1 MIPGQHQQKDCQ
13 VRIFVWTIAIILF
26 GAWVHAAELKVN
38 PSASFFVPVHLDTQE
53 AIYSCD
59 IRVQFDNTRLKAIG
73 ATLKGTIL
81 EGRGYQLVQN
91 VGLIGEARF
100 PVYSSGNLYTGKG
113 VVLYIEFEPLVS
125 PGEQSMLQLIRFR
138 CNETDTQGGL
148 WVQDRF
154 SSEISIVVNNLPK
167 AFDQTKEIMED
178 EPTVITLTASDADIS
193 DTFSYTIDTAPTL
206 GTVDLSE
213 TTGHL
218 TYTPNPDIFGTEHF
232 TYVVSDGTGLSSPG
246 HITIFIRSGNDLPL
260 GKPATVEVTEDTPED
275 FMILAV
281 DSDNDPITYELQ
293 TLPAKGTLTLLDSD
307 SGACRYTPETNDFA
321 TYHFT
326 FIASDSYG
334 DSAPTAM
341 TIVILPVND
350 APVATGTAYTLN
362 EDAPLETQL
371 QGFDNDSGTLTY
383 EILESS
389 QEVSIEIIDAQRGT
403 IKIIPGENIN
413 GEFQFSFQVSDGL
426 ANSEPATVNLLVLP
440 ENDPPVGSTG
450 SIHLDEDTPKI
461 FQISGLDIED
471 DPLSYAIHIEPELGT
486 LSLNEQSG
494 ECHYTPPTDES
505 GQFSFMF
512 TTSDG
517 QLTSEPAMFTLIIDP
532 VNDPPVAQNDTIETL
547 EDTLIEI
554 TLQAEDIDSSIEAFS
569 IMEFPDG
576 NLELVDPST
585 GLCQYT
591 PLTNVFGPDVFSFTA
606 SDAESTSQP
615 GFITINITPVNDPP
629 VAVSM
634 SITANE
640 DQVRTITLDTSD
652 PDGDSITFT
661 LLTDPNHGEIFNFV
675 YDNETM
681 TVQYKPITDY
691 YGSDQ
696 FSYELDDGQYKSN
709 IAVVDIDVLYVND
722 PPFVQSDVISVVED
736 ESVNYTLKAYDE
748 DSQITGFKISEDPK
762 HGQVVMIN
770 DQTGEVIYTPN
781 EDYFG
786 SDAFSYQCM
795 DDASESEPAVISIT
809 VEPVNDLPV
818 GYAKT
823 FMVDEDIPITGNLS
837 FDDPDY
843 DMLTITVYTEPE
855 HGALTITDRRTGAFI
870 YHPKEN
876 FSGDDYILFE
886 ACDDIACSGPISMT
900 FTIRPINDL
909 PVVFPQSLTLNEDQP
924 LRITLTGYDVENLL
938 AEFEIAEYP
947 SEGLLEIIDATA
959 GLFQYIPER
968 DKYGTS
974 SFLFQVRDDIQTSAP
989 AMVSMTILPVN
1000 DPPEATASAY
1010 TLLEDHSFDGTLEKF
1025 DADGDELTLIY
1036 SPPQHGWISSFDS
1049 KSGDFSYLP
1058 SSNYNGKDY
1067 FSYTICDLQSCSVQT
1082 SITLIIQA
1090 DNDIP
1095 VVSSASYE
1103 LDEDTALSLTL
1114 TAMDIDKDVLTFEIT
1129 QPTKGNLIMLDAQT
1143 GACVYSPIA
1152 EDSGEVQFTY
1162 RVFDGLEYSNE
1173 AEIQLT
1179 IIAVNDDPIAF
1190 SGEIE
1195 IEEDH
1200 TYSGKVMAEDVDD
1213 EDLQYFISQKPMKGN
1228 LVISESGTG
1237 QGNFVYSPYAN
1248 ENGMDIFWFYV
1259 FDGDVNSAPQAF
1271 TISINPVNDPPQVE
1285 DFMTIVNAGEIKEC
1299 VLNASDPDV
1308 DPITYTIVKEPEK
1321 GSVQFFDQQTGK
1333 IEYFA
1338 DENSAGEDIITFR
1351 VSDGKLSS
1359 EDANLIISINPLD
1372 NYQPVANSMALTVT
1386 EGISSYFT
1394 LDASDKDNN
1403 PLTYH
1408 IFQEPGKGA
1417 LIFDKYTGESTY
1429 ESNLNAQ
1436 GLDYIVYYVNDGIVN
1451 SDTAQITLVIQPMP
1465 EAVVPKQDILSI
1477 PVIINEE
1484 KTIESIN
1491 IQVKFD
1497 PNEMEVLGMTL
1508 DNTILDS
1515 DDYGFSTQIGTNG
1528 IAVFPIS
1535 SQGASITGKGVVAYL
1550 RFKILGN
1557 EGDIVVLELPKLT
1570 CNESRIFGGFELNGS
1585 ISSKIRLIINEIPIA
1600 YDGNIVMD
1608 EEQILD
1614 YPLVGYDLNNDDP
1627 VSFTI
1632 LSYPEKVTLTLVD
1645 AQTGQCILSGN
1656 ANEYGSDSFVYQSFD
1671 GKDYSRPANMSIQ
1684 INPINDR
1691 PVAYP
1696 ISLTVLEDMPRSITL
1711 LGEDPAD
1718 PDDTLIFRIVQKP
1731 TNGIGILLYPFEGVY
1746 IYENIENHYG
1756 MDAFTYVVDDFIE
1769 KSEPV
1774 TVNINVIPVNDAPVP
1789 KSVTYTTQEDT
1800 TFEFDL
1806 AAEDPENDIFEF
1818 ILLENTNMG
1827 TLEFNSVNG
1836 HCSYQPNAT
1845 ISGKDSFIIQVKDIH
1860 DAISAPTTIYIV
1872 ITPENDPPVVTSASS
1887 FEIMEDTMLTE
1898 TLTAFD
1904 QDQDEITF
1912 LVKSQPEKGTL
1923 ELTASGEF
1931 TYTPFKDQTGQDIF
1945 IVAAK
1950 DPYIESESQ
1959 PITINM
1965 LPVNDPPTF
1974 EKGEDHTV
1982 LEDAGKQIVSNWAK
1996 NISAGAENESDQILS
2011 FHVTPDNAAL
2021 FAEQPKIDSAGTLTY
2036 VPNNDVSGETLVS
2049 VFLQDDAGVIN
2060 GGNNTSATIQYTIR
2074 IESVNDAPSF
2084 TVGQKQSVEEDS
2096 DRIDIPNWITVMNPG
2111 PTDESSQA
2119 LIFHVSTDNE
2129 ILFQQIPAVSPSG
2142 TLSFKPTPD
2151 QFGEAVVSI
2160 SLQDDGGTLN
2170 GGIDTSI
2177 TQTFIIEI
2185 TPVNDPPVVT
2195 SASSFEIMEDTML
2208 TETLTAFDQDQ
2219 DEITFLVKSQPEK
2232 GTLELTA
2239 SGEFTYT
2246 PFKDQTGQDIFIV
2259 AAKDPYIESESQPI
2273 TINML
2278 PVNDPPT
2285 FEKGEDHT
2293 VLEDAGKQIVSNW
2306 AKNISAGAENE
2317 SDQILSFHVTPDN
2330 AALFAEQPKIDSA
2343 GTLTYVPNND
2353 VSGETLVSV
2362 FLQDDAGVINGGN
2375 NTSATIQYTIRI
2387 ESVNDAPSFTVG
2399 QKQSVEEDSDRIDIP
2414 NWITV
2419 MNPGPTDESSQALIF
2434 HVSTDNEIL
2443 FQQIPAVSP
2452 SGTLSFKPTPDQ
2464 FGEAVVSISLQDDG
2478 GTLNGGIDTSITQT
2492 FIIEITPVNDPPVA
2506 NAGTSYEVKERHEL
2520 ELNGLESSDID
2531 SYSLTYLWTIP
2542 NIPGFEIKNETN
2554 AIATITAPYV
2564 ETSSESFTVT
2574 LTVTDD
2580 ENASTVDTALVLVNN
2595 MTQPEVSFSADPV
2608 TGTAPLSVQ
2617 FTDTSTGMPESWVWD
2632 FGDNASSFEQHPLHV
2647 YKKSGVYTITLT
2659 VIGPGGTN
2667 LRSQT
2672 ELIQVN
2678 ASTQPLE
2685 IDFSVNQSE
2694 GFVPFDVQFI
2704 PDITG
2709 EVTQWQWDFG
2719 DGSVS
2724 NDFNAAHTYAEI
2736 GAYTVTLHA
2745 QSQDETQTKTY
2756 ENLILVK
2763 GLVLK
2768 GTVSNSYSKSL
2779 ANYRVEAYLI
2789 DTYAGSAQTDAAGQY
2804 TITGLL
2810 PSKQYVVGV
2819 WPPENDTQYIFQY
2832 YNKVESLFDAS
2843 YIEIKYND
2851 ENENETILD
2860 FTMSEAPQRWLT
2872 GQVTDGANPIPYT
2885 QVDIYSDRL
2894 GLSTYATTDANGV
2907 YTITGLKESSDYWV
2921 SFYSDTLETEFFY
2934 YSTEM
2939 SVKTMSQARQ
2949 ISPTKEGLRNID
2961 IIVNAVQGG
2970 KIEGQVTDISGNA
2983 ISGMRVN
2990 AWADSLNAGGSA
3002 ITDDDGHYVITG
3014 LTPSDSPVYILK
3026 IQPDGY
3032 MYQVYNKNTKTPVA
3046 TGSTDINFEL
3056 QDKASLSGTIKN
3068 TGGQNIASARVQIY
3082 SQEIPSGSTKETY
3095 SSENGTYTFT
3105 DLPIRNDYILQ
3116 VDAAGYPVHYFEN
3129 STDLDNATLLSLES
3143 SSKTGVDIDLDK
3155 GMVIKG
3161 KVHDQTFDVPV
3172 ASGTKVTLRSD
3183 SLGRVKNT
3191 PTDDT
3196 GYFEFTGLDAAVS
3209 DYILS
3214 VIIDNYLPAY
3224 YRDNQNSSDKD
3235 DTVYNN
3241 AEALTVPAV
3250 AENEAKACHLILV
3263 QGMILTGFVSHNG
3276 EPVSGAI
3283 VEIQSDNGNWKTTTT
3298 NNSKI
3303 NYTITGMMPDTYT
3316 IEITSNAYEKLSSQI
3331 TIEDIMSQDF
3341 ELQNLPVRTIQGTVF
3356 NLEPDKQIQL
3366 FLKSLSKNVQE
3377 TITLVGTGQAYAY
3390 SFNGLLPASDY
3401 TLELKSEDYSNHY
3414 YDHVY
3419 QSDDATNIDVLND
3432 DITGVDF
3439 TIAANLSE
3447 ITGRIDFPA
3456 TATNGDL
3463 VRVAVK
3469 SSSTGIEGFIEITF
3483 KDNLEVDYKINGLLP
3498 SDDYILQVRSDVYLN
3513 RYWNG
3518 ANDFGTKHVEN
3529 ALPVS
3534 TLSGS
3539 ATANLSLNPGLR
3551 IEGTVKDASGELL
3564 EGIQIDV
3571 WSDKEKVA
3579 AITHTSSDGT
3589 YSISGLEEADDYQI
3603 KATTSTNA
3611 KFYYY
3616 NETESVQIPGDAA
3629 LVSTKTGDQFNMNII
3644 ISMGETIAGKVRG
3657 VNGQAIS
3664 GIWVNAWSETIGVG
3678 NGVFSS
3684 DDGSFEILG
3693 IPKAQD
3699 YKLSAKPEW
3708 NQPYWSVEQNNIVA
3722 PSSAVDLVLP
3732 DKTGFTVTGSIKDES
3747 GAPVKDATVEIQS
3760 ASKSDQF
3767 GWNNTDVNGQYTIVL
3782 LPEGSDYALKVK
3794 PPQNS
3799 NLAYSEQTI
3808 SISANLEKNVILEAG
3823 YVFSGTIVAKDT
3835 QTNLAD
3841 AEITVWSDTTHFIG
3855 EATTNI
3861 NGEFSIG
3868 NVPNQS
3874 DYVVSVKAD
3883 DYLELKS
3890 ENQSPKTG
3898 LIYTVEKSGLIQ
3910 GTVRSLLTGEVIPE
3924 ASIEIY
3930 SQANQGLDVYNG
3942 VASTNQDG
3950 RYAVGGL
3957 KPVDE
3962 QGNSITDFVVT
3973 VYATGF
3979 PPVAKTGKQLGDT
3992 VSFDLTKGPENTI
4005 TGNIRDAGN
4014 RAVAIDVFEVIHPAP
4029 TREDKFIKTVM
4040 VNDDSSFL
4048 IDGLRADGQ
4057 FVFKFV
4063 TDDNHEQ
4070 WAGSNDTGV
4079 DSQDEAK
4086 LYQTQ
4091 TEINFQFTNLRKRSK
4106 FISNQ
4111 GPGPVQGLKSLSHSY
4126 KLMNVRIRTAV
4137 KSTGP
4142 DKPSNDANVTVA
4154 WDPPAEGTSNL
4165 AGYYHFFDKN
4175 ADKSINKFT
4184 IDTTPPIRT
4193 RKITSRDLAG
4203 DDVNYYFHVAS
4214 VDKEGRVGDTTSI
4227 AFRIDTTPPTN
4238 VNVTAPKLTNR
4249 QNIDLKLGATG
4260 ASEMYISNLSYAEGG
4275 QWESRSVDR
4284 VWRITD
4290 GDGSKNIYT
4299 RFRDKAGNVAKAAA
4313 ITVYQPP
4320 LPVYKIQAEAY
4331 INGNI
4336 SPEGNVF
4343 VTKGENITF
4352 TLTPNTDYL
4361 IDQLLLDDT
4370 PQTMADNTFTLSNV
4384 QKPHH
4389 VVATFKQ
4396 ANEAP
4401 IAYDKTIDIIEDTPT
4416 EFTLSAYDP
4425 DGDILEYMADN
4436 PEKGNLQL
4444 LEGNRY
4450 SYAPDKNDFGKYTFQ
4465 FTVSDGDL
4473 TSNTGTVTLN
4483 IIAKNDPPEI
4493 VPINVYPDLNSAIA
4507 ITLTASDVDSNSFS
4521 YTISA
4526 PPINGE
4532 VTIQENIVTYTP
4544 NSGYQGKDS
4553 FTYQANDG
4561 VDDSEMAEVTIWI
4574 GVSEADL
4581 ILDEDVATLI
4591 SSLPYTAQIVTDP
4604 DKGSVH
4610 FINNNRIV
4618 YVPKKNAFG
4627 EDSFTYS
4634 FESDPK
4640 TYTFTIFIKE
4650 INDAPWFTSTNTYT
4664 GKEDHVIPISLSAS
4678 DIEKNT
4684 LTFGIDQRPEKG
4696 QLTAN
4701 GALLTYTPAENFN
4714 GTVTMIAWVKD
4725 PYTTVRQEFL
4735 IEVEP
4740 VNDAPVA
4747 HNYFDHGGLSNSISF
4762 TLTAND
4768 IDGDPLTYHIDSK
4781 PASGS
4786 LTGSGQHWTYTPYL
4800 KKPKHEEISFF
4811 ANDGEIDSNVGYIY
4825 LYFGMDV
4832 VHAYGD
4838 EDKSINIR
4846 EGLEKFHGI
4855 SNDESIEITVA
4866 PESGQIQA
4874 DQYIPDKDFFG
4885 ADQFEFKTQGKTDI
4899 FKIYVIAVDDPPVIT
4914 GPGTI
4919 GTPEDISMDIVFT
4932 VEDVDSQSL
4941 GYTLISNVSHGELSG
4956 TTTRYTYTP
4965 DLNYY
4970 GDDEMTLQV
4979 SDGNSIATA
4988 TVSITIHPINDA
5000 PVGKNQSLSMYED
5013 QQLSIQ
5019 LSGYDPENLPLTNF
5033 EIAMTPVHGTLSN
5046 STSMTDWVYRP
5057 APNYNGSD
5065 SFTFTLS
5072 DGQLTSE
5079 TATVSIKIRNV
5090 NDLPYADGRSIT
5102 MTDSDSISGYLYAY
5116 DHPLDH
5122 DTLIYSLQSNA
5133 KKGMVVINNPVTGA
5147 FTYYPNNYATGVD
5160 YFTFKVNDGFAD
5172 SNTATMM
5179 VYISSPV
5186 SDLLRLT
5193 INLQPP
5199 YDGRNYHYLIRDV
5212 IHGLVVREDD
5222 ANTRQMEHQL
5232 AKGQYQ
5238 VIIRSEGFALYA
5250 SPEPIVLT
5258 TNKAIGIALTQG
5270 NSPPDITMP
5279 DISHKMISGGFL
5291 LKMIPN
5297 QDNDNTFELFIL
5309 DNTKAA
5315 VEFKS
5320 LTTEYNLTYK
5330 WLEDPDAVNGLYTDT
5345 LPDYPSSGD
5354 TMYTIHVQVKY
5365 DGLTIV
5371 DYPITYISYASSENA
5386 DQNKPEDQKVFES
5399 TYGPSESVEFS
5410 NKLFYPLLGENLRI
5424 VVSDPQGQDIE
5435 IPIRIPSLP
5444 LSCLYIDNTLIYDES
5459 SDYYDIAASSSQ
5471 TLTPQTQLLAKIK
5484 HYTFGKDSLGSG
5496 VDISFVVAETGEPVR
5511 YNPVYNRNGQRAD
5524 QMNNETAPDIE
5535 VPLLLNPESDS
5546 YTSFREDLLASD
5558 TVDLFYN
5565 EKGDGTSGFKLSAS
5579 AYTIDQKN
5587 KDLVKLSTN
5596 HLTGI
5601 GFAIQQAEE
5610 NAPEECEDCDSS
5622 CFVGLLTGHD
5632 YFGLLWL
5639 GLFIGYIVMGV
5650 KYGLF
5655 TIRHRCNLNY

>member
-1 MIPGQHQQKDCQ
+1 MIPGQPRKTDCQ
-13 VRIFVWTIAIILF
+13 VRIFVWTIAIILV
-26 GAWVHAAELKVN
+26 GAWVYAAELKVN
-38 PSASFFVPVHLDTQE
+38 PSTTFFVPVHMDTQQ

-59 IRVQFDNTRLKAIG
+59 IRVQFDTTRLKAIG

-91 VGLIGEARF
+91 VGLTGEARF

-113 VVLYIEFEPLVS
+113 IVLYIEFEPLVS

-148 WVQDRF
+148 WVQDSF
-154 SSEISIVVNNLPK
+154 SSEISIVVNNLPE
-167 AFDQTKEIMED
+167 AYDQTKEIMED
-178 EPTVITLTASDADIS
+178 EPTIITLTASDADIS

-206 GTVDLSE
+206 GTVLLSE
-213 TTGHL
+213 TTGQL

-232 TYVVSDGTGLSSPG
+232 TYMVSDGTGLSNPG
-246 HITIFIRSGNDLPL
+246 HITIIIRSGNDLPL
-260 GKPATVEVTEDTPED
+260 GKPATVEITEDTPEN
-275 FMILAV
+275 FSLLAV

-293 TLPAKGTLTLLDSD
+293 TPPAKGTLTLLDSD

-341 TIVILPVND
+341 TIIILPVND
-350 APVATGTAYTLN
+350 APVAIGTAYTLN
-362 EDAPLETQL
+362 EDESLETQL
-371 QGFDNDSGTLTY
+371 QGFDDDSGTLTY
-383 EILESS
+383 EILEFS

-403 IKIIPGENIN
+403 IKIIPGKNIN
-413 GEFQFSFQVSDGL
+413 GAFQFTFQVSDGL
-426 ANSEPATVNLLVLP
+426 DSSEPATVNLVVLP
-440 ENDPPVGSTG
+440 ENDPPVGSAGT
-450 SIHLDEDTPKI
+450 IHLDEDTPKI
-461 FQISGLDIED
+461 FQISGLDIEN
-471 DPLSYAIHIEPELGT
+471 DPLSYAIHMEPERGT

-505 GQFSFMF
+505 GLFSFMF

-517 QLTSEPAMFTLIIDP
+517 QLTSEPVMFTLIIDP
-532 VNDPPVAQNDTIETL
+532 VNDPPVAQNNTIETL
-547 EDTLIEI
+547 EDTSIEI
-554 TLQAEDIDSSIEAFS
+554 TLQADDIDSAIEAFS
-569 IMEFPDG
+569 IMAFPDG
-576 NLELVDPST
+576 HLELIDPST

-591 PLTNVFGPDVFSFTA
+591 PLTNYFGPDIFSFMA

-615 GFITINITPVNDPP
+615 GLITIHITPVNDPP
-629 VAVSM
+629 VASSM

-640 DQVRTITLDTSD
+640 DQVRTITLNTFD
-652 PDGDSITFT
+652 PDGDPITFT
-661 LLTDPNHGEIFNFV
+661 MLSNPDHGEVSNFV
-675 YDNETM
+675 YENETM
-681 TVQYKPITDY
+681 TVQYKPYTDY

-696 FSYELDDGQYKSN
+696 FSYELNDGQYKSS

-722 PPFVQSDVISVVED
+722 PPFVQSDIISVAED
-736 ESVNYTLKAYDE
+736 ESVSYTLKAYDE
-748 DSQITGFKISEDPK
+748 DSQITGFKISENPS
-762 HGQVVMIN
+762 HGQVLFTN
-770 DQTGEVIYTPN
+770 DQTGAVVYTPN
-781 EDYFG
+781 KDYFG

-809 VEPVNDLPV
+809 VKPVNDLPI

-837 FDDPDY
+837 FEDPDY
-843 DMLTITVYTEPE
+843 DMLTITVFTEPD
-855 HGALTITDRRTGAFI
+855 HGALTITDRRTGAFV
-870 YHPKEN
+870 YHPEEN

-886 ACDDIACSGPISMT
+886 ACDDVACSGPIAMT

-909 PVVFPQSLTLNEDQP
+909 PVAFPQSLTLNEDQP

-938 AEFEIAEYP
+938 TEYEIAEYP

-968 DKYGTS
+968 DKYGSS

-989 AMVSMTILPVN
+989 AMVTMTILPIN

-1010 TLLEDHSFDGTLEKF
+1010 TLLEDNSFDGTLEKF
-1025 DADGDELTLIY
+1025 DADGDELTLKY
-1036 SPPQHGWISSFDS
+1036 SPPQHGWISFFDP

-1058 SSNYNGKDY
+1058 SSNYNGNDY
-1067 FSYTICDLQSCSVQT
+1067 FSYTVCDMQSCSVQT
-1082 SITLIIQA
+1082 RITLTIQP

-1114 TAMDIDKDVLTFEIT
+1114 TAMDIDMDVLTFEIT
-1129 QPTKGNLIMLDAQT
+1129 QPTEGILELLDAQT

-1152 EDSGEVQFTY
+1152 ENSGEVQFTY
-1162 RVFDGLEYSNE
+1162 RVFDGLAYSDE

-1179 IIAVNDDPIAF
+1179 IIPVNDDPIAF
-1190 SGEIE
+1190 SDEIE
-1195 IEEDH
+1195 IEEDQ

-1228 LVISESGTG
+1228 LVISESGIG
-1237 QGNFVYSPYAN
+1237 QGNFIYSPYAN
-1248 ENGMDIFWFYV
+1248 ENGLDIFWFYV
-1259 FDGDVNSAPQAF
+1259 FDGDANSAPQPF
-1271 TISINPVNDPPQVE
+1271 TISIHPVNDPPKAE
-1285 DFMTIVNAGEIKEC
+1285 DFMAIVNAGEIKEC

-1308 DPITYTIVKEPEK
+1308 DPITYTIIKEPEK

-1338 DENSAGEDIITFR
+1338 DENSTGEDIITFR

-1372 NYQPVANSMALTVT
+1372 NYQPVANPMALTVT

-1394 LDASDKDNN
+1394 LDASDTDNN

-1408 IFQEPGKGA
+1408 IFQEPGKGT
-1417 LIFDKYTGESTY
+1417 LTFDEHSGESTY

-1436 GLDYIVYYVNDGIVN
+1436 GMDYIVYYVNDGIVN
-1451 SDTAQITLVIQPMP
+1451 SDPAQITLFIQPMP

-1477 PVIINEE
+1477 PVVIKEE
-1484 KTIESIN
+1484 KSIASIN

-1497 PNEMEVLGMTL
+1497 PNEMEVLDMTL

-1515 DDYGFSTQIGTNG
+1515 GDYGFSTQIGTNG

-1535 SQGASITGKGVVAYL
+1535 SQGTSITGKGVVAYL

-1557 EGDIVVLELPKLT
+1557 EGDIVLLELPKLT
-1570 CNESRIFGGFELNGS
+1570 CNESRIFGGFELKGS

-1614 YPLVGYDLNNDDP
+1614 YPLVGYDLNSDDP

-1632 LSYPEKVTLTLVD
+1632 LSYPEKITLTLVD
-1645 AQTGQCILSGN
+1645 AQTGLCILSGN
-1656 ANEYGSDSFVYQSFD
+1656 LNEYGADSFVYQSFD

-1718 PDDTLIFRIVQKP
+1718 PEDTLIFRIVQKP
-1731 TNGIGILLYPFEGVY
+1731 TNGVGILLYPFEGVY
-1746 IYENIENHYG
+1746 IYENNENHYG
-1756 MDAFTYVVDDFIE
+1756 MDSFTYVVDDFID

-1774 TVNINVIPVNDAPVP
+1774 TVNINVIPVNDAPIP

-1845 ISGKDSFIIQVKDIH
+1845 ISGRDSFIIQVKDIH
-1860 DAISAPTTIYIV
+1860 NAISEPTTIYIL
-1872 ITPENDPPVVTSASS
+1872 ITPENDPPVVTSVSS
-1887 FEIMEDTMLTE
+1887 FEIMEDTTLSE
-1898 TLTAFD
+1898 TMTAFD
-1904 QDQDEITF
+1904 QDQDDITF
-1912 LVKSQPEKGTL
+1912 IVKSQPAKGTL
-1923 ELTASGEF
+1923 KLSASGEF
-1931 TYTPFKDQTGQDIF
+1931 TYTPFQDQTGNDIF

-1950 DPYIESESQ
+1950 DPYVESESV
-1959 PITINM
+1959 PITVNI
-1965 LPVNDPPTF
+1965 LQVNDPPKF
-1974 EKGEDHTV
+1974 EKGGDQAV
-1982 LEDAGKQIVSNWAK
+1982 LEDAGKQIIANWAK
-1996 NISAGAENESDQILS
+1996 NISAGADNESDQILS

-2021 FAEQPKIDSAGTLTY
+2021 FAEQPRIDSAGTLTY

-2049 VFLQDDAGVIN
+2049 VFLQDDAEIIN
-2060 GGNNTSATIQYTIR
+2060 GGNNTSATIQFTIR
-2074 IESVNDAPSF
+2074 IINVNDAPSF
-2084 TVGQKQSVEEDS
+2084 TVGQKHSVQEDS
-2096 DRIDIPNWITVMNPG
+2096 ARIDIPNWVTVMTPG
-2111 PTDESSQA
+2111 PTNESNQA
-2119 LIFHVSTDNE
+2119 LIFHLSTDNE
-2129 ILFQQIPAVSPSG
+2129 SLFQQIPAVYPSG
-2142 TLSFKPTPD
+2142 MLSFTPMPD

-2177 TQTFIIEI
+2177 TQTF
-2185 TPVNDPPVVT
+2185 V
-2195 SASSFEIMEDTML
+2195 
-2208 TETLTAFDQDQ
+2208 
-2219 DEITFLVKSQPEK
+2219 
-2232 GTLELTA
+2232 
-2239 SGEFTYT
+2239 
-2246 PFKDQTGQDIFIV
+2246 
-2259 AAKDPYIESESQPI
+2259 
-2273 TINML
+2273 
-2278 PVNDPPT
+2278 
-2285 FEKGEDHT
+2285 
-2293 VLEDAGKQIVSNW
+2293 
-2306 AKNISAGAENE
+2306 
-2317 SDQILSFHVTPDN
+2317 
-2330 AALFAEQPKIDSA
+2330 
-2343 GTLTYVPNND
+2343 
-2353 VSGETLVSV
+2353 
-2362 FLQDDAGVINGGN
+2362 
-2375 NTSATIQYTIRI
+2375 
-2387 ESVNDAPSFTVG
+2387 
-2399 QKQSVEEDSDRIDIP
+2399 
-2414 NWITV
+2414 
-2419 MNPGPTDESSQALIF
+2419 
-2434 HVSTDNEIL
+2434 
-2443 FQQIPAVSP
+2443 
-2452 SGTLSFKPTPDQ
+2452 
-2464 FGEAVVSISLQDDG
+2464 
-2478 GTLNGGIDTSITQT
+2478 
-2492 FIIEITPVNDPPVA
+2492 IEITPVNDPPVA
-2506 NAGTSYEVKERHEL
+2506 NAGTSYEVQERHEL
-2520 ELNGLESSDID
+2520 KLDGQGSSDID
-2531 SYSLTYLWTIP
+2531 SDILTYLWTIP
-2542 NIPGFEIKNETN
+2542 NNSGFEIQNETT

-2580 ENASTVDTALVLVNN
+2580 NNVSAIDTALVLVTN

-2617 FTDTSTGMPESWVWD
+2617 FTDTSIGMPESWVWN

-2647 YKKSGVYTITLT
+2647 YKKSGVYTIALT
-2659 VIGPGGTN
+2659 VTGPGGTN
-2667 LRSQT
+2667 ILTQT
-2672 ELIQVN
+2672 EMIQVD

-2694 GFVPFDVQFI
+2694 GFVPFDVQFT
-2704 PDITG
+2704 PEITG
-2709 EVTQWQWDFG
+2709 EVTQWQWNFG

-2736 GAYTVTLHA
+2736 GAYTVTLIA
-2745 QSQDETQTKTY
+2745 QSQDETRTKTY
-2756 ENLILVK
+2756 EDFILVK
-2763 GLVLK
+2763 GHVLK
-2768 GTVSNSYSKSL
+2768 GTVSNEDSKKL
-2779 ANYRVEAYLI
+2779 ADYRVEAYLI
-2789 DTYAGSAQTDAAGQY
+2789 DTYAGGAQTDENGHY
-2804 TITGLL
+2804 TIAALL
-2810 PSKQYVVGV
+2810 PSNQYIVGV
-2819 WPPENDTQYIFQY
+2819 WPPENDTQYVYQY
-2832 YNKVESLFDAS
+2832 YNNVESLFDAS
-2843 YIEIKYND
+2843 YIEI
-2851 ENENETILD
+2851 EGETILD
-2860 FTMSEAPQRWLT
+2860 FTMSEAPRRWLT
-2872 GQVTDGANPIPYT
+2872 GRLTDGSNPIPYT

-2894 GLSTYATTDANGV
+2894 GLSKNATTDANGV
-2907 YTITGLKESSDYWV
+2907 YTITGLKESSDYRV
-2921 SFYSDTLETEFFY
+2921 SFYSDALETEFFY

-2939 SVKTMSQARQ
+2939 SVKTISQARQ
-2949 ISPTKEGLRNID
+2949 ISPTEEGLTDID
-2961 IIVNAVQGG
+2961 IIVNALQGG

-3014 LTPSDSPVYILK
+3014 LTPSDSPVYILE
-3026 IQPDGY
+3026 IQPDGF
-3032 MYQVYNKNTKTPVA
+3032 MYQVYNNNTKTPVA
-3046 TGSTDINFEL
+3046 TGSTGINFEL

-3068 TGGQNIASARVQIY
+3068 TVGQNIANARVQIY
-3082 SQEIPSGSTKETY
+3082 SQKNPSGSTKETY

-3116 VDAAGYPVHYFEN
+3116 VDADGYPVHYFEN
-3129 STDLDNATLLSLES
+3129 TTDLNNATLFSLETG
-3143 SSKTGVDIDLDK
+3143 SKTGLNIDLDK

-3161 KVHDQTFDVPV
+3161 KVYDQTFDVPV

-3183 SLGRVKNT
+3183 SLGLVKT
-3191 PTDDT
+3191 APTDDT
-3196 GYFEFTGLDAAVS
+3196 GYFEFSGLDTTVS

-3224 YRDNQNSSDKD
+3224 YRDNHNLSDED
-3235 DTVYNN
+3235 DTVYKNS
-3241 AEALTVPAV
+3241 EAQAV
-3250 AENEAKACHLILV
+3250 QALAYNDAKICHIVLV
-3263 QGMILTGFVSHNG
+3263 QQGMVLTGLVSSNG
-3276 EPVSGAI
+3276 TPISGAI
-3283 VEIQSDNGNWKTTTT
+3283 VKIQSDEGSWKTTTT
-3298 NNSKI
+3298 NHSAI
-3303 NYTITGMMPDTYT
+3303 NYTISGILPDSYT
-3316 IEITSNAYEKLSSQI
+3316 IEVTSNAYVMQGLQI
-3331 TIEDIMSQDF
+3331 AINTDTSQDF
-3341 ELQNLPVRTIQGTVF
+3341 ILQKLPLRTIQGTVF
-3356 NLEPDKQIQL
+3356 NLEQDKQIQL
-3366 FLKSLSKNVQE
+3366 LLQSLSKNVQE
-3377 TITLVGTGQAYAY
+3377 TMTLVGTGQAYAY

-3401 TLELKSEDYSNHY
+3401 TLELKSTDYSNQY
-3414 YDHVY
+3414 YNNVY
-3419 QSDDATNIDVLND
+3419 QSDDATNIDILNN
-3432 DITGVDF
+3432 DITDIDF
-3439 TIAANLSE
+3439 TIATALAE

-3456 TATNGDL
+3456 NATNGDI
-3463 VRVAVK
+3463 VRVEVK
-3469 SSSTGIEGFIEITF
+3469 SNSTGIEGFIDITLI
-3483 KDNLEVDYKINGLLP
+3483 DNLEVDYKISGLLP
-3498 SDDYILQVRSDVYLN
+3498 SDDYILQVRSDTYLN

-3518 ANDFGTKHVEN
+3518 TNAYGTKYVEN

-3534 TLSGS
+3534 TMSGS
-3539 ATANLSLNPGLR
+3539 ATANLSLNPGFR
-3551 IEGTVKDASGELL
+3551 IEGTVKNASGDLL

-3579 AITHTSSDGT
+3579 AITHTLNDGS
-3589 YSISGLEEADDYQI
+3589 YSISGLDEANDYQI
-3603 KATTSTNA
+3603 KATTATNA
-3611 KFYYY
+3611 KFYYF

-3644 ISMGETIAGKVRG
+3644 ISKGETIAGKVRG

-3664 GIWVNAWSETIGVG
+3664 GIWINAWSETIGVG
-3678 NGVFSS
+3678 GGVFSS
-3684 DDGSFEILG
+3684 DDGSFEILDL
-3693 IPKAQD
+3693 PKAQD
-3699 YKLSAKPEW
+3699 YRISAKPEW
-3708 NQPYWSVEQNNIVA
+3708 NQPYLFVEQNNIAA
-3722 PSSAVDLVLP
+3722 PSSGIDLVLP
-3732 DKTGFTVTGSIKDES
+3732 DKTGFTVSGTIKDET

-3767 GWNNTDVNGQYTIVL
+3767 GWNKTDINGQYTIDL
-3782 LPEGSDYALKVK
+3782 LPEGSDYAFKVK
-3794 PPQNS
+3794 PPHNS

-3808 SISANLEKNVILEAG
+3808 SISANLEINVILEAG

-3861 NGEFSIG
+3861 NGEFSIA

-3883 DYLELKS
+3883 DYLELKR
-3890 ENQSPKTG
+3890 ENQSPKKD
-3898 LIYTVEKSGLIQ
+3898 IVYTVEQSGLIQ
-3910 GTVRSLLTGEVIPE
+3910 GTVRSLLTGEVLPE

-3942 VASTNQDG
+3942 VAATDQDG
-3950 RYAVGGL
+3950 HYSVGGL

-3962 QGNSITDFVVT
+3962 QGNNINDFVVT

-3979 PPVAKTGKQLGDT
+3979 PPVTKTGKQLGDT
-3992 VSFDLTKGPENTI
+3992 VSFDLTKGPENEI
-4005 TGNIRDAGN
+4005 SGNIENAGS
-4014 RAVAIDVFEVIHPAP
+4014 RAVAIDVFEVIQQVPS
-4029 TREDKFIKTVM
+4029 REDKFVKTVM
-4040 VNDDSSFL
+4040 ANDDASFL

-4070 WAGSNDTGV
+4070 WAGENNTGV
-4079 DSQDEAK
+4079 DLQSEAK
-4086 LYQTQ
+4086 VYQTQ

-4106 FISNQ
+4106 ISSNK

-4126 KLMNVRIRTAV
+4126 KLMNVRIRAV
-4137 KSTGP
+4137 KSNGP

-4154 WDPPAEGTSNL
+4154 WDPPDEGTSDL
-4165 AGYYHFFDKN
+4165 SGYYHFFDKVPE
-4175 ADKSINKFT
+4175 KKVNKFT
-4184 IDTTPPIRT
+4184 IDAKPPIRT

-4227 AFRIDTTPPTN
+4227 AFRIDTTPPSN
-4238 VNVTAPKLTNR
+4238 VNVTAPKSTNR
-4249 QNIDLKLGATG
+4249 QRIGLKLGATG

-4275 QWESRSVDR
+4275 QWESRSIER
-4284 VWRITD
+4284 VWRLTN
-4290 GDGSKNIYT
+4290 GDGSKKIYT
-4299 RFRDKAGNVAKAAA
+4299 RFRDKAGNEAKAAA
-4313 ITVYQPP
+4313 ITLYQPP
-4320 LPVYKIQAEAY
+4320 LPVYTIQAEAWS
-4331 INGNI
+4331 NGDI
-4336 SPEGNVF
+4336 SPEGDVF
-4343 VTKGENITF
+4343 VTQGEDITF
-4352 TLTPNTDYL
+4352 TLTPDTDYL
-4361 IDQLLLDDT
+4361 INQLLLDDT
-4370 PQTMADNTFTLSNV
+4370 PQSIDGNTFTLSNV

-4389 VVATFKQ
+4389 VVATFKED
-4396 ANEAP
+4396 NEAP

-4425 DGDILEYMADN
+4425 DGDILEYKADN

-4450 SYAPDKNDFGKYTFQ
+4450 SYAPDNNDFGKYTFQ
-4465 FTVSDGDL
+4465 FTVSDGEL

-4483 IIAKNDPPEI
+4483 IISKNDPPEI

-4507 ITLTASDVDSNSFS
+4507 ITLTASDVDSNNFS
-4521 YTISA
+4521 YTISS
-4526 PPINGE
+4526 PPINGQA
-4532 VTIQENIVTYTP
+4532 TIQGNIVTYTP
-4544 NSGYQGKDS
+4544 NAGYQGKDA
-4553 FTYQANDG
+4553 FTYLASDG
-4561 VDDSEMAEVTIWI
+4561 VDDSEMAEVTLWV

-4581 ILDEDVATLI
+4581 ILDEDVTTLI
-4591 SSLPYTAQIVTDP
+4591 TSISYASQIIDP
-4604 DKGSVH
+4604 PEKGSVFH
-4610 FINNNRIV
+4610 INQNRIV
-4618 YVPKKNAFG
+4618 YVPQKDAYG

-4634 FESDPK
+4634 FEADPK

-4650 INDAPWFTSTNTYT
+4650 INDAPWFTSANAYT
-4664 GKEDHVIPISLSAS
+4664 VKEDYALQINLSAY
-4678 DIEKNT
+4678 DIENNP
-4684 LTFGIDQRPEKG
+4684 LVFGIDQRPEKG

-4725 PYTTVRQEFL
+4725 PYTTVNQE
-4735 IEVEP
+4735 ISIDVEP

-4768 IDGDPLTYHIDSK
+4768 IDGDSLTYHIDSK

-4786 LTGSGQHWTYTPYL
+4786 LTGSGQHWTYTPDL
-4800 KKPKHEEISFF
+4800 QKPRHEEISFI
-4811 ANDGEIDSNVGYIY
+4811 ANDGKIDSNVGYIY

-4885 ADQFEFKTQGKTDI
+4885 ADQFEFKAQGKTDI
-4899 FKIYVIAVDDPPVIT
+4899 FKIYMIAVDDPPVIT
-4914 GPGTI
+4914 GPDTI
-4919 GTPEDISMDIVFT
+4919 ETPEDISKDIVFT
-4932 VEDVDSQSL
+4932 VEDVDSKSL
-4941 GYTLISNVSHGELSG
+4941 VYTLISNVSHGELSG

-4965 DLNYY
+4965 EHNYY
-4970 GDDEMTLQV
+4970 GDDTMTLQV
-4979 SDGNSIATA
+4979 SDGNSIARA
-4988 TVSITIHPINDA
+4988 SVSITIHPINDA

-5019 LSGYDPENLPLTNF
+5019 LSGYDPENLPLTDF

-5057 APNYNGSD
+5057 DPNYNGSD

-5072 DGQLTSE
+5072 DGQLTSAE
-5079 TATVSIKIRNV
+5079 ATVNIQIRNV
-5090 NDLPYADGRSIT
+5090 NDLPYANGRSIT
-5102 MTDSDSISGYLYAY
+5102 MTDSNSISGYLYAY

-5133 KKGMVVINNPVTGA
+5133 KKGMVVVNNPVTGA

-5160 YFTFKVNDGFAD
+5160 YFTFKVNDGYAD

-5179 VYISSPV
+5179 IYISSPV
-5186 SDLLRLT
+5186 SDLLRLI
-5193 INLQPP
+5193 INLHPP
-5199 YDGRNYHYLIRDV
+5199 YDGRSYHYLIRDV
-5212 IHGLVVREDD
+5212 IQGIVVREDD

-5250 SPEPIVLT
+5250 SPEPIDLT
-5258 TNKAIGIALTQG
+5258 SNKSIGIALTQG

-5297 QDNDNTFELFIL
+5297 QDKENPFELFII
-5309 DNTKAA
+5309 DNTQGA

-5320 LTTEYNLTYK
+5320 LTTENLPTYQ
-5330 WLEDPDAVNGLYTDT
+5330 WLENPDALNGLYTDT
-5345 LPDYPSSGD
+5345 LPDYPSPDD
-5354 TMYTIHVQVKY
+5354 TMYTINVQIRY
-5365 DGLTIV
+5365 DGFTV
-5371 DYPITYISYASSENA
+5371 ADYPITYISYASSENA
-5386 DQNKPEDQKVFES
+5386 EQNKPEDQKVFES

-5424 VVSDPQGQDIE
+5424 VVSDTQGQDIE

-5444 LSCLYIDNTLIYDES
+5444 LSCLYIDNTLNYDDT

-5511 YNPVYNRNGQRAD
+5511 YNPVYNNSGQRAD
-5524 QMNNETAPDIE
+5524 QVNSETAPDIE
-5535 VPLLLNPESDS
+5535 VPLLLNPESDH
-5546 YTSFREDLLASD
+5546 YTSFREDLLASNS
-5558 TVDLFYN
+5558 VDLFYN
-5565 EKGDGTSGFKLSAS
+5565 EKGDGTNGFKLNAS
-5579 AYTIDQKN
+5579 TYTIDQKN

-5601 GFAIQQAEE
+5601 GFAVQQAEE
-5610 NAPEECEDCDSS
+5610 QAPEECDDCDSS
-5622 CFVGLLTGHD
+5622 CFVGLLTGSSS
-5632 YFGLLWL
+5632 FGFVLWL
-5639 GLFIGYIVMGV
+5639 SFLAGCIVSFM
-5650 KYGLF
+5650 KRK
-5655 TIRHRCNLNY
+5655 ICDRQIW